1 MVHQCFILGVLWC
14 HVLYL
19 IKSLSHFQ
27 FVFVYGVWEYSH
39 FIDFHVA
46 VQLFQH
52 HLLKRLSFLCSIYL
66 PPLSRINW
74 PSCVGLFLDSILF
87 HWYIYIII
95 ILTPH
100 SFDYCSF
107 VVLFEVW
114 KGYASSFVLF
124 PQDCSEILGLL
135 WFHINFSIFVL
146 VLWKMSWIFR

>member
-66 PPLSRINW
+66 PPLSKLDILKYYNILIITTPDCFFLLQFW
-74 PSCVGLFLDSILF
+74 VFYNVPTFIVSKIKVHIHLPLSISSESFYFVNSQLNPSIHS
-87 HWYIYIII
+87 WY
-95 ILTPH
+95 
-100 SFDYCSF
+100 
-107 VVLFEVW
+107 
-114 KGYASSFVLF
+114 
-124 PQDCSEILGLL
+124 
-135 WFHINFSIFVL
+135 
-146 VLWKMSWIFR
+146 FRAKYFI